1 MKKKYYITHIQ
12 KRFAEIEA
20 DCEADVRHWIESAS
34 DDDYENNKWLETECD
49 EYIETDDG
57 DEKHFSELNFD
68 YDSEE
73 IDDKTQQNSDFFGI
87 DK

>member
-73 IDDKTQQNSDFFGI
+73 IEEA
-87 DK
+87 